1 MHVTW
6 FERDRINAK
15 KEDGMKKQK
24 TSSDANTPAFE
35 GNEKSLGI
43 ERLNELRKLLKI
55 ERDEDFEQYKLHFS
69 RNNINYRKQSGVT
82 WYPIV
87 ITNTEIGLGE
97 YLIIEV
103 ERTTNHNEPHQFS
116 GGKNAALFSNQH
128 PDEKQLIGTIKV
140 IHPNKLRISLSV
152 DELPEW
158 CDDGK
163 LGINLLFDETS
174 YKEMDIALEKVINA
188 KNTRLAYLRDVLY
201 GLTPPMFDVV
211 DESRLLTGLNES
223 QNNAVRKIIA
233 AKDVAIIH
241 GPPGTGKTTTLVQAI
256 RQTLFTEKQ
265 VLVCSPSNTA
275 VDLLTEKLHR
285 EGINVLRLGNP
296 ARISEELIINTLD
309 ARIAAHP
316 SYKDLKNYRKLADEY
331 FRMAGK
337 YKRSFGK
344 EEREQRQLLYIEAR
358 KILSEA
364 RVLEDYI
371 LYEQFDKA
379 QVIACTPVVA
389 ASRMMR
395 DKQFSTVFIDEAAQ
409 ALEPLC
415 WIPITRSQKV
425 VYAGDH
431 FQLPPTVK
439 SMRAETAG
447 LKQTL
452 FERCM
457 SIEKVSVLLN
467 TQYRMHQSIMG
478 FSNQQFYKNQVV
490 ADVSVKDTLLSFDPD
505 DYLLCTAFD
514 FIDTAGCGFSEIT
527 NPESLSTANPEE
539 AGLLIKHL
547 TLVLENYQNTS
558 QKESNGIS
566 IGIVSPY
573 KEQVMYLT
581 NLVANNPY
589 LQTFASSIAIKT
601 IDGFQG
607 QERDIIYISLV
618 RSNDQG
624 EIGFLADTRR
634 MNVALTRA
642 KKKLVVIGDS
652 ATLGNHGF
660 YKKFLDYAES
670 VGGYKSAWE
679 FL

>member
-1 MHVTW
+1 
-6 FERDRINAK
+6 
-15 KEDGMKKQK
+15 
-24 TSSDANTPAFE
+24 
-35 GNEKSLGI
+35 
-43 ERLNELRKLLKI
+43 
-55 ERDEDFEQYKLHFS
+55 
-69 RNNINYRKQSGVT
+69 
-82 WYPIV
+82 
-87 ITNTEIGLGE
+87 
-97 YLIIEV
+97 
-103 ERTTNHNEPHQFS
+103 
-116 GGKNAALFSNQH
+116 
-128 PDEKQLIGTIKV
+128 
-140 IHPNKLRISLSV
+140 
-152 DELPEW
+152 
-158 CDDGK
+158 
-163 LGINLLFDETS
+163 
-174 YKEMDIALEKVINA
+174 
-188 KNTRLAYLRDVLY
+188 
-201 GLTPPMFDVV
+201 
-211 DESRLLTGLNES
+211 
-223 QNNAVRKIIA
+223 
-233 AKDVAIIH
+233 
-241 GPPGTGKTTTLVQAI
+241 
-256 RQTLFTEKQ
+256 
-265 VLVCSPSNTA
+265 
-275 VDLLTEKLHR
+275 
-285 EGINVLRLGNP
+285 
-296 ARISEELIINTLD
+296 
-309 ARIAAHP
+309 
-316 SYKDLKNYRKLADEY
+316 
-331 FRMAGK
+331 MAGK

-425 VYAGDH
+425 VFAGDH